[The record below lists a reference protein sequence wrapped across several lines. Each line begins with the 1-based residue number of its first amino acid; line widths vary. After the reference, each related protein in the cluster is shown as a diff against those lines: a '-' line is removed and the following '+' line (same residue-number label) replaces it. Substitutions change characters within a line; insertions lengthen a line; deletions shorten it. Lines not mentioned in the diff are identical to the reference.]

1 MIKAYLDTNVLVDYF
16 AQRQNFFID
25 ATTIVSLA
33 INKKIKLYVAA
44 LSFATASYLMEK
56 HYHNNTAAIKLAI
69 SSFIKYCDV
78 TVVDRTTIET
88 SIASAFEDFEDGM
101 QNACAVEC
109 KADYI
114 VTRNVDDFEASTLK
128 VVTPTEFLNI
138 LIFPPSIQ

>member
-1 MIKAYLDTNVLVDYF
+1 MQLLSLVLPS
-16 AQRQNFFID
+16 
-25 ATTIVSLA
+25 T
-33 INKKIKLYVAA
+33 KKNKLYVAA

-138 LIFPPSIQ
+138 LISPPSIQ

>member
-1 MIKAYLDTNVLVDYF
+1 
-16 AQRQNFFID
+16 
-25 ATTIVSLA
+25 
-33 INKKIKLYVAA
+33 
-44 LSFATASYLMEK
+44 MEK

-114 VTRNVDDFEASTLK
+114 VTRKVDDFEASTLK

-138 LIFPPSIQ
+138 LISVLPLFPLVGMPVYSVLTVSSFMPSNSNLKYSSSL